1 MEAGHLSSAQ
11 PFSSNTTIFYDQN
24 TLKGTRFLC
33 HVVQV
38 AWEVVF
44 KLGKYLVRIDRSVT

>member
-44 KLGKYLVRIDRSVT
+44 KLGKYLVRIDCSVT